1 MASFLLEISE
11 PVHGDISVCKQML
24 DPQVKLHPEISW
36 GLGAGIFHSP
46 QGDALWQW
54 GQNVDFQ
61 SLVIFWPEKGSGI
74 VVLTNSEW
82 GQPDV
87 AIEIAQAALGLNLES
102 VIRASHLEFSGE

>member
-1 MASFLLEISE
+1 
-11 PVHGDISVCKQML
+11 ML
-24 DPQVKLHPEISW
+24 DPQVRLHPEISW

-46 QGDALWQW
+46 QGDAFWQW

-82 GQPDV
+82 GQSDV
-87 AIEIAQAALGLNLES
+87 AIEIAQKALGLNLES
-102 VIRASHLEFSGE
+102 VIRASHLEFRGE